1 MGWLRA
7 KGLDLIARAMLRDI
21 VEAWLES
28 LALSDVERL
37 YLMNTNSCRLQGQL
51 ERNSGE
57 PQPLLVRKSI
67 TSG

>member
-1 MGWLRA
+1 
-7 KGLDLIARAMLRDI
+7 MLRDI

-37 YLMNTNSCRLQGQL
+37 YLMTTNSYRLQGQL

-57 PQPLLVRKSI
+57 SQPLLLRKLI